1 MGSLL
6 SSYPLSMVDFAWVLE
21 FAILTL
27 SWVIL
32 GTQKLHGGKALLRAS
47 AEFAVLFVALTAVR
61 WFASCCRVWWHWA
74 ICCIPASG
82 ASSRKS
88 CSGW

>member
-6 SSYPLSMVDFAWVLE
+6 SSYPFSMVDFAWVLE

-47 AEFAVLFVALTAVR
+47 AEFAVLFVALNA
-61 WFASCCRVWWHWA
+61 A
-74 ICCIPASG
+74 G
-82 ASSRKS
+82 SRFPTQTPES
-88 CSGW
+88 PPR